1 MDPAYLLAPLAG
13 GLLAYVVRLPPLV
26 GFLAAGF
33 VLHAMGYE
41 KTELVGLVADF
52 GVVLLLFTIGL
63 KLNVR
68 TLLRP
73 LVWGSATLHM
83 MGSTALMV
91 GSLMVLKITGFSLLA
106 EGGWESLLIV
116 GFALSFSSTVFAV
129 KVLEERSDTR
139 SIYGRLAI
147 GILIMQDI
155 FAVVYLGLSTGELP
169 SPFAVLLVGLIPLA
183 PVMQRILAK
192 IGHGELQVLYGI
204 GLALAL
210 GYALFEQ
217 LGIKGD
223 LGALVVGMLLAPHP
237 ASATLSTSLF
247 NIKELF
253 LVGFFTSIGLTA
265 LPTVETVALALILIV
280 LIALKSAL
288 FMVIFH
294 GFRLRHRTSTLATLS
309 LSNYS
314 EFGLIVTTVA
324 AAQAWVDEQWLVVLS
339 VAVAISF
346 ALGAVVNA
354 RAESVYRRLARRLPE
369 RDPNTLHPADRPIE
383 LNGARAVVLG
393 MGRVGTGAYE
403 RLTQDYDCPV
413 LGVDNDEDKVAELQA
428 QGYNIV
434 EGDAEDSDFWDKL
447 VLSDGVRLVLL
458 AMPHHSGNLN
468 ALLELRNRDFAGTIA
483 AVVLHADQIERMRRR
498 GADAVFHVYAEA
510 GSALADSAA
519 KTAGLGD
526 RT

>member
-33 VLHAMGYE
+33 ALHAMGYE
-41 KTELVGLVADF
+41 KTDLLVLVADI

-68 TLLRP
+68 SLARTV
-73 LVWGSATLHM
+73 VWGSATLHM
-83 MGSTALMV
+83 MGSTAVMV
-91 GSLMVLKITGFSLLA
+91 GALTVLKITGISLLA
-106 EGGWESLLIV
+106 GSGWESLLII

-129 KVLEERSDTR
+129 KVIEDRSDSR

-147 GILIMQDI
+147 GILIMQDV
-155 FAVVYLGLSTGELP
+155 FAVVYIGLSTGELP
-169 SPFAVLLVGLIPLA
+169 SPFALLLIGLIPLA
-183 PVMQRILAK
+183 PVLQRILAK

-237 ASATLSTSLF
+237 AAETLSKSLF
-247 NIKELF
+247 NIKEIF
-253 LVGFFTSIGLTA
+253 LVGFFLSIGLTA
-265 LPTVETVALALILIV
+265 LPTVEAVALALILIV
-280 LIALKSAL
+280 LIAIKSAL
-288 FMVIFH
+288 FMVIFY
-294 GFRLRHRTSTLATLS
+294 GFHLRHRTSTLATLS
-309 LSNYS
+309 LANYS
-314 EFGLIVTTVA
+314 EFGLIVTAVA
-324 AAQAWVDEQWLVVLS
+324 ATQGWLDEQWLVVLS
-339 VAVAISF
+339 LATAISF

-383 LNGARAVVLG
+383 LDGARAVVLG
-393 MGRVGTGAYE
+393 MGRVGAGAYH
-403 RLTQDYDCPV
+403 RLTQDYSCPV
-413 LGVDNDEDKVAELQA
+413 LGVDNDEDKVAELRA
-428 QGYNIV
+428 QDYNIV

-468 ALLELRNRDFAGTIA
+468 ALRELRDRDFSGTIA
-483 AVVLHADQIERMRRR
+483 AVVLHADQIDRMQRS
-498 GADAVFHVYAEA
+498 GADAVYHVYAEA

-519 KTAGLGD
+519 QTAGLD
-526 RT
+526 RLN